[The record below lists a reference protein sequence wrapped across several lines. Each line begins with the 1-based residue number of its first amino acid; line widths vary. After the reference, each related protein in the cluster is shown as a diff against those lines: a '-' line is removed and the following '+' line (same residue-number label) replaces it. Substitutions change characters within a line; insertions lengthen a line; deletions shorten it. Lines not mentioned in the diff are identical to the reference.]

1 MHQKE
6 NKLRFERY
14 QFYRN
19 KVNMLILKSKGN
31 YLRKFF
37 QEVEDNL
44 KKTWII
50 INDILK
56 KCNAKNNI
64 FPSENGQIIT
74 NSQCSLVTNKFNNY
88 FVNVSQNLL
97 KGLGETNKQF
107 QDYL

>member
-1 MHQKE
+1 
-6 NKLRFERY
+6 
-14 QFYRN
+14 
-19 KVNMLILKSKGN
+19 MLILKSKGN

-37 QEVEDNL
+37 QDVEGNL

-74 NSQCSLVTNKFNNY
+74 NS
-88 FVNVSQNLL
+88 
-97 KGLGETNKQF
+97 
-107 QDYL
+107 